1 MTTATCQ
8 RLRRRVIGDIKG
20 NFGSR
25 RQIADMQT
33 LAVEKFH
40 PMMHIEQA
48 DFVTRHLIGFHA
60 GDHGGI
66 DTVARIANADAYP
79 IAALVNADRHHAFA
93 FTGLNTV
100 NDGIFHQRLD
110 KQARDHAADVVVNI
124 VDDRQL
130 VAESRLFNSDIIF
143 DLIQLSFDINLLIVF

>member
-1 MTTATCQ
+1 MLPGISSA
-8 RLRRRVIGDIKG
+8 
-20 NFGSR
+20 S
-25 RQIADMQT
+25 
-33 LAVEKFH
+33 
-40 PMMHIEQA
+40 
-48 DFVTRHLIGFHA
+48 HA

-110 KQARDHAADVVVNI
+110 KQARI
-124 VDDRQL
+124 TQL
-130 VAESRLFNSDIIF
+130 TSSSI
-143 DLIQLSFDINLLIVF
+143 S

>member
-1 MTTATCQ
+1 
-8 RLRRRVIGDIKG
+8 
-20 NFGSR
+20 
-25 RQIADMQT
+25 
-33 LAVEKFH
+33 
-40 PMMHIEQA
+40 MMHIEQA

-79 IAALVNADRHHAFA
+79 ISALVNADRHHAFA